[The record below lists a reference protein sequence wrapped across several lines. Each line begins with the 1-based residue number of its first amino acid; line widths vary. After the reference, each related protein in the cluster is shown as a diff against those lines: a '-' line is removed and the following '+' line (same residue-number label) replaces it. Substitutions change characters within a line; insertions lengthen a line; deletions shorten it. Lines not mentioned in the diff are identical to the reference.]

1 MKGVDSV
8 QHALKKGLLLNSL
21 CMLNMKRNLL
31 TSTVE
36 ALSLRGGSRLGLP
49 QLAAHEG
56 RSVRDSMKDVNRR
69 EASLPA
75 VLS

>member
-21 CMLNMKRNLL
+21 YMLNVKRNLL

-36 ALSLRGGSRLGLP
+36 ALSLRGGPDWASHSLL
-49 QLAAHEG
+49 L
-56 RSVRDSMKDVNRR
+56 MKGVQ
-69 EASLPA
+69 
-75 VLS
+75 